1 MAKEILSKRVRSV
14 VNKQIKKI
22 GFTKGLPGPIVAD
35 LVLGGAEIQKN
46 YIPSFARVISS
57 NAFTTREREVLKKK
71 NNKKF
76 WISVVREVHSLINK
90 RKMIGNNPIRGYNPD
105 FNKTPFRNGIFYGD
119 QISSKKG
126 FVQMKLMITDAG
138 VGDMDKVIQNIYK
151 EYVDLLYE
159 VVTKKLTKDVF
170 EQAAIYGTNKE
181 YTRPSTST
189 NKLRTGTLKDH
200 FKTGIATSHADTTT
214 KGVFMLRSWQNP
226 GSIDGMQGTTYGLG
240 GADDFQ

>member
-151 EYVDLLYE
+151 EYVDLL
-159 VVTKKLTKDVF
+159 
-170 EQAAIYGTNKE
+170 
-181 YTRPSTST
+181 
-189 NKLRTGTLKDH
+189 
-200 FKTGIATSHADTTT
+200 
-214 KGVFMLRSWQNP
+214 
-226 GSIDGMQGTTYGLG
+226 
-240 GADDFQ
+240 